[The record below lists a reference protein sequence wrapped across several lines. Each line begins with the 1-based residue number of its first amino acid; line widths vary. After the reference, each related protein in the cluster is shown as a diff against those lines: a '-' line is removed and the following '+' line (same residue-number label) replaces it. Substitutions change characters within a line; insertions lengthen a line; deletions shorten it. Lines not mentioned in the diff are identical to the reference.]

1 LEWHGNT
8 LRRKSF
14 SVQRGVAEAHA
25 SAEARVSEGWLGI
38 RDGIRNWL
46 VTAA

>member
-1 LEWHGNT
+1 MDSASPALGW
-8 LRRKSF
+8 
-14 SVQRGVAEAHA
+14 EAGSHPSHA
-25 SAEARVSEGWLGI
+25 VDSEGWLGI